1 MLADLLECARHGHCS
16 VMTAIVIIGV
26 VEHSASI
33 KVIIT
38 QCNSGVMNAIKLS
51 ANNTYPA
58 GGDTRSGRRGRRR

>member
-16 VMTAIVIIGV
+16 VMTAIVIGV

-58 GGDTRSGRRGRRR
+58 GGDTRSGRRRGRRR